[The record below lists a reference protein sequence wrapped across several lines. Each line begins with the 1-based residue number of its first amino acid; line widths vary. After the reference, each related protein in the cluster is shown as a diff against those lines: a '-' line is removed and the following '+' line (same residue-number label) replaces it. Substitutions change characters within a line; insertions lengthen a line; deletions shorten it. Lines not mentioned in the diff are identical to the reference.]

1 MTAEELVLYL
11 VELVLAVLVSV
22 AEDLDSVILAALES
36 FDSQA
41 EPVSL
46 VGESLDVDGS
56 EEVFVVFD

>member
-1 MTAEELVLYL
+1 M
-11 VELVLAVLVSV
+11 LVSV
-22 AEDLDSVILAALES
+22 AEDLDSVLLAALES
-36 FDSQA
+36 LDSQT